1 MQQEEIY
8 VRSTLDGSLQP
19 SLLFRAE
26 GKRPVLVGLHSWS
39 YDRYNQVD
47 GMTPWAEKYGFHLLL
62 PQFRGP
68 NLVSNPGREEACGSL
83 LAKQDIIDAIDH
95 LIAEGIADPENI
107 FLLGGSGGGHMAL
120 MMAGYRPEYFKA
132 ITNNFD
138 HQNLTDYWLF
148 LTVFSLRDN
157 RGKNLYWAAN
167 DPNSDSAVFTIT
179 PWDCDIGFGYRYGKN
194 EFSMLDL
201 PCYRDDYENDYIDD
215 FALLTQY
222 LKRDINNA
230 KSTVLTRWQ
239 ELSAEGGV
247 LSLDSVLNRFE
258 SYRTYLEDTGAW
270 DREMTRWPKGMV
282 EDPDEEFQY
291 LEDWMVLRYDWME
304 DRIAEVT
311 ETEADS

>member
-8 VRSTLDGSLQP
+8 VRSTLDSSLQP

-132 ITNNFD
+132 IGAAVPITDLKIWAEENPYYRPHVLACCNED
-138 HQNLTDYWLF
+138 EEQMRLRSPMTYADTIVKANLKIFHGKYDP
-148 LTVFSLRDN
+148 VVPVSHSLRLFA
-157 RGKNLYWAAN
+157 KLMEL
-167 DPNSDSAVFTIT
+167 DSKARVFL
-179 PWDCDIGFGYRYGKN
+179 DIFDGGHQLDMPQAMHWLLSQYGEK
-194 EFSMLDL
+194 E
-201 PCYRDDYENDYIDD
+201 
-215 FALLTQY
+215 LTQ
-222 LKRDINNA
+222 
-230 KSTVLTRWQ
+230 V
-239 ELSAEGGV
+239 
-247 LSLDSVLNRFE
+247 
-258 SYRTYLEDTGAW
+258 TG
-270 DREMTRWPKGMV
+270 
-282 EDPDEEFQY
+282 
-291 LEDWMVLRYDWME
+291 
-304 DRIAEVT
+304 
-311 ETEADS
+311 